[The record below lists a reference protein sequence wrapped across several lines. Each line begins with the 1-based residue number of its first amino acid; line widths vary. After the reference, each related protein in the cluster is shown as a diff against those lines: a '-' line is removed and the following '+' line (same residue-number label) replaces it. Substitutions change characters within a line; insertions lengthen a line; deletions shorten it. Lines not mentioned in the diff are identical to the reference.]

1 MKSPTTKPEVEAAPS
16 QGIKPGPDSVPSDK
30 SKEPA
35 RGPRGEDFDDVPR
48 DEKLE
53 RYGGGH
59 ITSWPGRIDSWLL
72 VVYVVL
78 FLWALYYGY
87 VYWGGLGPGL
97 DYSVK

>member
-1 MKSPTTKPEVEAAPS
+1 MKSQTTKSETEAAAP
-16 QGIKPGPDSVPSDK
+16 QEIKPEPGTVASEK

-35 RGPRGEDFDDVPR
+35 WTQRGDDFDDVPR
-48 DEKLE
+48 HEELE